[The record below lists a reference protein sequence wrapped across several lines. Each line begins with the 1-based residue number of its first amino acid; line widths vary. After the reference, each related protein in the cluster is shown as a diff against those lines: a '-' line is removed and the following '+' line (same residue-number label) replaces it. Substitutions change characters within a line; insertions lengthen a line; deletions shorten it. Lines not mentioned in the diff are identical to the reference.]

1 MKIAILNRRVYS
13 FQYCIVAMDISR
25 GFNELGTQTFSWLC
39 PGILLRFSGLVAQT
53 LEVADRNRDIMLA
66 HLKTFDNISDN
77 YIDVLPRINHG
88 CFVIPIAW
96 VRGWGRVMLSQ
107 SHVMFNVCPTRVM

>member
-13 FQYCIVAMDISR
+13 FQYCIVAMDILR

-39 PGILLRFSGLVAQT
+39 QGILLRFSGLVAQT

-66 HLKTFDNISDN
+66 HSRTFDNISDN
-77 YIDVLPRINHG
+77 DIDVLPRIIHG

-96 VRGWGRVMLSQ
+96 VRGWGRVMHSQ
-107 SHVMFNVCPTRVM
+107 SHVMFNVCPIRVM